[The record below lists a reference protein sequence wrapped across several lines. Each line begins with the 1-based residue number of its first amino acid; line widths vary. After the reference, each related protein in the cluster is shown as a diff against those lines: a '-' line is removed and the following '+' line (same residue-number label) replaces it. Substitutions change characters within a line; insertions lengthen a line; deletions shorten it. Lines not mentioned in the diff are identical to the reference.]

1 MSLSITFQKR
11 LSEII
16 EESDY
21 KKAELAKLI
30 PISQSTLSN
39 ALSYGIIPSVKTL
52 IRIADFFDISINY
65 LLGKSNEEN
74 FEKSSTVA
82 TFHQRFESLCSEKEV
97 THYKV
102 ATDCLFDKSSIS
114 KWFSKNFIPELEIIE
129 LLCDYFNVSPDYLL
143 GRTDYKD

>member
-1 MSLSITFQKR
+1 MSLSTTFQKR
-11 LSEII
+11 FNDII

-21 KKAELAKLI
+21 KRAEIVKLI
-30 PISQSTLSN
+30 PISHSTLSN

-52 IRIADFFDISINY
+52 IRVADFFNISINY
-65 LLGKSNEEN
+65 LLGKSDDEH
-74 FEKSSTVA
+74 FEKSSTTA
-82 TFHQRFESLCSEKEV
+82 TFHQRFESLCLEKGV

-102 ATDCLFDKSSIS
+102 AIDCLFDKSSIS

-129 LLCDYFNVSPDYLL
+129 LLCDYFNVSPDFLL